1 MSSSSINDELS
12 SLLRE
17 AGDDMIIAYRQ
28 AYIPP
33 HMVSRFPRLYT
44 ISDAR
49 NWVDFDEFCRFINTQ
64 YQSSSP
70 ITARPLRKRPR
81 SDSIDSIESCGENRR
96 SFDMAG
102 SHTNSHFDPIEVSE
116 YAPSSPIRVSK
127 TFDTR
132 QTRETRNFTP
142 APSPAT
148 PNHPDS
154 PRKKPSKN
162 KCSSVTKAKKLAAG
176 LVQITRQ
183 VWDDELI
190 MVKELPENWDIPRDR
205 KVAYLVDL
213 QDDTTWGGALVP
225 NHHDQALPSHVQSGE
240 QSFRR
245 RPVLAGPPTLCTPA
259 NPGVPNPVEL
269 NQVLHS
275 SHVRIHTDIPGWA
288 IDTVKQYG
296 VAHIPTVNELYTSRT
311 SISPATIMPTP
322 SAVPTGPF
330 EFGSTASPVVST
342 PVKLGKTRPA
352 NSPLQQEDQSKKA
365 RSDHGSDSDMDPS
378 TPTPSPRKSGRS
390 ASLGGLR
397 DLTKPS
403 TIGGVLSGQM
413 TSKQPQRDDAGG
425 PRFPFSGQSLWPPI
439 SPLTQTPATGD
450 QTPRPAIN
458 DTIRALFL
466 REPEGGWPT
475 VHGMTQARL
484 TKAIR
489 TTSIVD
495 WRTYE
500 GQKVLAV
507 PERGRVDFQ
516 IAALVTLVEDIV
528 RQAFP
533 DNKTLDVF
541 PGGPTDER
549 LQPHHPFPAIITGL
563 SNKEAEALLSEFC
576 LANAHRAVFFYPFDK
591 ALPVST
597 FAVSLE
603 NIAIRPGPDNDA
615 RAAAEIVRFLKTAR
629 EVADH
634 VNMWNDNIPF
644 TDQPSPVDLY
654 QWVLNTVT
662 VKGAFIQR
670 KGSPFPIHHLYIHPP
685 STDPLAHKKWIDLL
699 SGLVYYTRKGD
710 GRAIK
715 PLLCEVC
722 KGIDHAVAD
731 CLYTQ
736 IPGWPTLPIGGSN
749 NRGRGS
755 GRGRGGPVG
764 RFNRGRG
771 AYTSTGWA

>member
-1 MSSSSINDELS
+1 
-12 SLLRE
+12 
-17 AGDDMIIAYRQ
+17 
-28 AYIPP
+28 
-33 HMVSRFPRLYT
+33 
-44 ISDAR
+44 
-49 NWVDFDEFCRFINTQ
+49 
-64 YQSSSP
+64 
-70 ITARPLRKRPR
+70 
-81 SDSIDSIESCGENRR
+81 
-96 SFDMAG
+96 
-102 SHTNSHFDPIEVSE
+102 
-116 YAPSSPIRVSK
+116 
-127 TFDTR
+127 
-132 QTRETRNFTP
+132 
-142 APSPAT
+142 
-148 PNHPDS
+148 
-154 PRKKPSKN
+154 
-162 KCSSVTKAKKLAAG
+162 
-176 LVQITRQ
+176 
-183 VWDDELI
+183 
-190 MVKELPENWDIPRDR
+190 
-205 KVAYLVDL
+205 
-213 QDDTTWGGALVP
+213 
-225 NHHDQALPSHVQSGE
+225 
-240 QSFRR
+240 
-245 RPVLAGPPTLCTPA
+245 
-259 NPGVPNPVEL
+259 
-269 NQVLHS
+269 
-275 SHVRIHTDIPGWA
+275 
-288 IDTVKQYG
+288 
-296 VAHIPTVNELYTSRT
+296 
-311 SISPATIMPTP
+311 
-322 SAVPTGPF
+322 
-330 EFGSTASPVVST
+330 
-342 PVKLGKTRPA
+342 
-352 NSPLQQEDQSKKA
+352 
-365 RSDHGSDSDMDPS
+365 MDPS

-397 DLTKPS
+397 DPAKPS
-403 TIGGVLSGQM
+403 TIGGVLFGQM
-413 TSKQPQRDDAGG
+413 ASKQPQRDDTGE
-425 PRFPFSGQSLWPPI
+425 PYIPPSGQSLWHPI
-439 SPLTQTPATGD
+439 RSLTQAAPAPGD
-450 QTPRPAIN
+450 QTSRPAIN
-458 DTIRALFL
+458 DTVRALFL

-533 DNKTLDVF
+533 DNKKLDVF

-603 NIAIRPGPDNDA
+603 NIAIRPGPDNDT

-634 VNMWNDNIPF
+634 VNIPM
-644 TDQPSPVDLY
+644 DLY
-654 QWVLNTVT
+654 QWILDTVT

-670 KGSPFPIHHLYIHPP
+670 KGTPFPIHHLYIHPP
-685 STDPLAHKKWIDLL
+685 STDALAHKKWIDLL
-699 SGLVYYTRKGD
+699 SGLVYYTHKGD

-731 CLYTQ
+731 CLYVQ

-755 GRGRGGPVG
+755 GRGRGGPAG